1 MLLNNIINSPSVST
15 SRSTL
20 DHQKLLNVGVL
31 IQSPQEKHFS
41 KWMLCATVLF
51 IIYLLNILIG
61 KAALVW
67 NLEVLSSIL
76 IGDVAEFLLLLLAI
90 VFFTVEILRLERLRQ
105 PDNSQVNH

>member
-1 MLLNNIINSPSVST
+1 MLLNNIINSPSVSMH
-15 SRSTL
+15 RNTL
-20 DHQKLLNVGVL
+20 DHQKLLNFGVL
-31 IQSPQEKHFS
+31 IQSPQEKYFS
-41 KWMLCATVLF
+41 KWMFCTSILF
-51 IIYLLNILIG
+51 GIYLLQVVIG

-105 PDNSQVNH
+105 PDNSQINH

>member
-1 MLLNNIINSPSVST
+1 MAAN
-15 SRSTL
+15 
-20 DHQKLLNVGVL
+20 K
-31 IQSPQEKHFS
+31 EKQYRS